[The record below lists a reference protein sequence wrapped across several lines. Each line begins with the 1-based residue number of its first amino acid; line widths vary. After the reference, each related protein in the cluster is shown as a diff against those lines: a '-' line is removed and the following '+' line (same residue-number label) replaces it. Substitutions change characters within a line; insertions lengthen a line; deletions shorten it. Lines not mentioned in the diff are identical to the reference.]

1 MTSSSF
7 ARHRYLQPK
16 EHGNTITSNKN
27 KNQTSMSSALK
38 NAIINGSRQ
47 DFNNICERASSH
59 DLAQALLTWRV
70 ARVIQYPLN
79 VRQEAVR
86 KLGPLKKS
94 SEFDA
99 IQYTL
104 LLQKGALAIAM
115 LEFLQQHCPQESLR
129 AFVNRQWGS
138 SNTALH
144 LACFWNMPRL
154 VRLLL
159 DLGADCNARN
169 ANLVSPADCCRTAPH
184 GNDCRAML
192 SSEKQHQQQ
201 QQQAIRPSMLLKKA
215 MEQQH
220 FNSNTSTT
228 SSIMDSYM
236 PTTPP
241 PPSLPAAIPPE
252 YFAAGVPSTTS
263 TSSSM
268 LSADD
273 SSTCWTPPPS
283 PMRRRMCFSPPVNM
297 LHETHSNNS
306 TSKHVRFDPQTLIHD
321 ACMRGNLPELLSLLK
336 DMDTKSLPTYGAQD
350 RSLLQV
356 AIIFGHHQLIP
367 HLLEKSKDQ
376 VDHYDTQG
384 WTALH
389 YAAKYGR
396 WVAMEQLA
404 PLANIHARTL
414 DGLTIYDCPKTHVDK
429 QKCRA
434 IVERALRR
442 HHHGNNITKPY
453 HSY

>member
-1 MTSSSF
+1 
-7 ARHRYLQPK
+7 
-16 EHGNTITSNKN
+16 
-27 KNQTSMSSALK
+27 MSSALK

-236 PTTPP
+236 PATPP

-384 WTALH
+384 NSTEKRKVIIDKATLFT
-389 YAAKYGR
+389 
-396 WVAMEQLA
+396 
-404 PLANIHARTL
+404 RTHTFIRL
-414 DGLTIYDCPKTHVDK
+414 DGVALCSQIWSLGCHGTIGTSCQHSCKNARWFDHLRLPKDT
-429 QKCRA
+429 C
-434 IVERALRR
+434 
-442 HHHGNNITKPY
+442 
-453 HSY
+453 

>member
-1 MTSSSF
+1 MTSSF
-7 ARHRYLQPK
+7 ARHRSIQK
-16 EHGNTITSNKN
+16 EQGTIITASKN

-59 DLAQALLTWRV
+59 ELAQALLTWRV

-79 VRQEAVR
+79 VRPETVR
-86 KLGPLKKS
+86 KLGPIKKP

-115 LEFLQQHCPQESLR
+115 LEFLQQHCAPDSLR

-138 SNTALH
+138 NNTALH

-201 QQQAIRPSMLLKKA
+201 QQTTTRPSMLLKKA
-215 MEQQH
+215 MEQQSLH
-220 FNSNTSTT
+220 SNTSTM
-228 SSIMDSYM
+228 MDSYL
-236 PTTPP
+236 PTSPP
-241 PPSLPAAIPPE
+241 AHAAIPPE

-297 LHETHSNNS
+297 LHDNTSSTHSNNS

-321 ACMRGNLPELLSLLK
+321 ACMRGNLPELLNLLK
-336 DMDTKSLPTYGAQD
+336 DMDHESSLPTYGAQD

-356 AIIFGHHQLIP
+356 AIIFGHHQLVP
-367 HLLEKSKDQ
+367 YLLEKSKDQ

-389 YAAKYGR
+389 YAAKYGC
-396 WVAMEQLA
+396 WAAMEQLA
-404 PLANIHARTL
+404 PLANVHARTL
-414 DGLTIYDCPKTHVDK
+414 DGWTIYDCPKTHVDK

-442 HHHGNNITKPY
+442 HTTKAY

>member
-1 MTSSSF
+1 MISMSKSQPAMSF
-7 ARHRYLQPK
+7 ALQ
-16 EHGNTITSNKN
+16 
-27 KNQTSMSSALK
+27 

-47 DFNNICERASSH
+47 DFNNICEKAIGSSH
-59 DLAQALLTWRV
+59 DLAHALLTWRV

-86 KLGPLKKS
+86 KLGPLQKKPI
-94 SEFDA
+94 ELDA

-115 LEFLQQHCPQESLR
+115 LEYLQQHCDRESLH
-129 AFVNRQWGS
+129 AFVNRQWSS

-201 QQQAIRPSMLLKKA
+201 QTTPRPSMLLKKA
-215 MEQQH
+215 MEQQYH
-220 FNSNTSTT
+220 NN
-228 SSIMDSYM
+228 
-236 PTTPP
+236 TTPIDSFP
-241 PPSLPAAIPPE
+241 PPAPAAIPPE

-297 LHETHSNNS
+297 IHDTTSTHLN
-306 TSKHVRFDPQTLIHD
+306 KHVRFDTQTLIHD
-321 ACMRGNLPELLSLLK
+321 ACMRGNLSELIHLLK
-336 DMDTKSLPTYGAQD
+336 DCDGSLPTHGAQD

-356 AIIFGHHQLIP
+356 AIIFGHNQLVS

-384 WTALH
+384 KKIWRIKHDCYSHTGLLGWTALH

-396 WVAMEQLA
+396 WAAMEQLA

-414 DGLTIYDCPKTHVDK
+414 DGLTIYDCPKTQVDK
-429 QKCRA
+429 QKCRGKKQ
-434 IVERALRR
+434 R
-442 HHHGNNITKPY
+442 TY
-453 HSY
+453 WQT